1 MTYSDATIIYLRL
14 LAQLPNH
21 PMTFSDLHC
30 AAVHLSDARPIT
42 EDAGWV
48 SYVSAKAPCLLPR

>member
-1 MTYSDATIIYLRL
+1 MTYSEATITYYRIISRFPGTKLTL
-14 LAQLPNH
+14 EK
-21 PMTFSDLHC
+21 LHC

-48 SYVSAKAPCLLPR
+48 SYVSAEAPCLLPR